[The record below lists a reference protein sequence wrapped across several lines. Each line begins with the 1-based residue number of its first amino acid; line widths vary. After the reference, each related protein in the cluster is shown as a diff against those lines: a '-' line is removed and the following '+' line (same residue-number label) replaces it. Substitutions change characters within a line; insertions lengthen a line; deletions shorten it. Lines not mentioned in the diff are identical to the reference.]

1 MTLSLTTFLS
11 PNALTLADSS
21 DGTSSIIWLF
31 PVLAAL
37 IGWVTNY
44 LAIKMLFHPREEV
57 KVLGISLQGV
67 FPKRQK
73 QLALKL
79 GTLVSEELLSMEQI
93 TEKIKAHATSDETM
107 DAIGKRIEM
116 TIREKL
122 VHAFPMLSM
131 FLSDDMVEKVT
142 NLFRKELKDFLSQ
155 SVDELSTKLENN
167 LDISEVVREKVEGFS
182 SDKVEDLLFNLMKKE
197 FKFIEIAGAVLGFGI
212 GCVQVALTFSL

>member
-1 MTLSLTTFLS
+1 MTVSFADIFSLH
-11 PNALTLADSS
+11 AAIIADSS
-21 DGTSSIIWLF
+21 TNSHSLIWLF
-31 PVLAAL
+31 PILAAL

-44 LAIKMLFHPREEV
+44 FAVKMLFHPREAV
-57 KVLGISLQGV
+57 SILGFKFHGV

-79 GTLVSEELLSMEQI
+79 GTLVSEELLSMDQI
-93 TEKIKAHATSDETM
+93 TQNIRAHATSDETM

-142 NLFRKELKDFLSQ
+142 NLFRYELKDFLSN
-155 SVDELSTKLENN
+155 SVDELSAKLENN
-167 LDISEVVREKVEGFS
+167 LDISEIVREKVEGFS
-182 SDKVEDLLFNLMKKE
+182 SDKVENLLFNLMKKE
-197 FKFIEIAGAVLGFGI
+197 FKFIELVGAVLGFGI
-212 GCVQVALTFSL
+212 GCFQVVLTLSI

>member
-1 MTLSLTTFLS
+1 MIYILPFIS
-11 PNALTLADSS
+11 
-21 DGTSSIIWLF
+21 
-31 PVLAAL
+31 AL
-37 IGWVTNY
+37 IGWFTNY

>member
-197 FKFIEIAGAVLGFGI
+197 FKFIEIAGAVLGFAI

>member
-1 MTLSLTTFLS
+1 MIVSSVDIFSLH
-11 PNALTLADSS
+11 AAILADSS
-21 DGTSSIIWLF
+21 NDSYSLIWLF
-31 PVLAAL
+31 PILAAL

-44 LAIKMLFHPREEV
+44 LAVKMLFHPKEV
-57 KVLGISLQGV
+57 VSILGVKFQGV
-67 FPKRQK
+67 FPKRQN

-79 GTLVSEELLSMEQI
+79 GTLVSEELLSMDQI
-93 TEKIKAHATSDETM
+93 TQNIRAHATSDETM

-142 NLFRKELKDFLSQ
+142 NLFRNELKDFLSN

-167 LDISEVVREKVEGFS
+167 LDISEIVREKVEGFS
-182 SDKVEDLLFNLMKKE
+182 SDKVEDLLFDLMKKE
-197 FKFIEIAGAVLGFGI
+197 FKFIELVGAVLGFGI
-212 GCVQVALTFSL
+212 GCLQVLLSLSI

>member
-1 MTLSLTTFLS
+1 MTISLTTFLS
-11 PNALTLADSS
+11 PNALILADSS

-57 KVLGISLQGV
+57 KFLGICLQGV

-197 FKFIEIAGAVLGFGI
+197 FKFIEIAGAVLGFAI

>member
-1 MTLSLTTFLS
+1 MTISLTTFLS
-11 PNALTLADSS
+11 PNALILANSS

-197 FKFIEIAGAVLGFGI
+197 FKFIEIAGAVLGFAI

>member
-11 PNALTLADSS
+11 PNALILADSS

-197 FKFIEIAGAVLGFGI
+197 FKFIEIAGAVLGFAI

>member
-1 MTLSLTTFLS
+1 MTISLTTFLS
-11 PNALTLADSS
+11 PNALILADSS

-122 VHAFPMLSM
+122 VQAFPMLSM

-197 FKFIEIAGAVLGFGI
+197 FKFIEIAGAVLGFAI

>member
-1 MTLSLTTFLS
+1 MTISLTTFLS
-11 PNALTLADSS
+11 PNFLILADSS

-31 PVLAAL
+31 PILAAL

-93 TEKIKAHATSDETM
+93 TEKIRDHATSNETM

-182 SDKVEDLLFNLMKKE
+182 SDKIEDLLFNLMKKE
-197 FKFIEIAGAVLGFGI
+197 FKFIEVAGAVLGFAI

>member
-1 MTLSLTTFLS
+1 MTISLTTFLS
-11 PNALTLADSS
+11 PNFLILADSS

-31 PVLAAL
+31 PILAAL
-37 IGWVTNY
+37 IGWITNY

-107 DAIGKRIEM
+107 DALGKRIEM

-182 SDKVEDLLFNLMKKE
+182 SDKIEDLLFNLMKKE
-197 FKFIEIAGAVLGFGI
+197 FKFIEVAGAVLGFAI

>member
-1 MTLSLTTFLS
+1 
-11 PNALTLADSS
+11 
-21 DGTSSIIWLF
+21 
-31 PVLAAL
+31 
-37 IGWVTNY
+37 
-44 LAIKMLFHPREEV
+44 MLFHPREEV

-79 GTLVSEELLSMEQI
+79 GTLVSEELLSMQQI
-93 TEKIKAHATSDETM
+93 TEKIRDHATSDETM

-182 SDKVEDLLFNLMKKE
+182 SDKIEDLLFNLMKKE
-197 FKFIEIAGAVLGFGI
+197 FKFIEVAGAVLGFAI

>member
-167 LDISEVVREKVEGFS
+167 LDISEVVREKVEDFS

>member
-93 TEKIKAHATSDETM
+93 TKKIKAHATSDETM

-197 FKFIEIAGAVLGFGI
+197 FKFIEIAGAVLGFAI

>member
-197 FKFIEIAGAVLGFGI
+197 FKFIEIAGAVLGFAI
-212 GCVQVALTFSL
+212 GCVQVALTFPL

>member
-1 MTLSLTTFLS
+1 MTISLTTFLS
-11 PNALTLADSS
+11 PNFLILADSS

-31 PVLAAL
+31 PILAAL
-37 IGWVTNY
+37 IGWITNY

-79 GTLVSEELLSMEQI
+79 GTLVSEELLSMQQI
-93 TEKIKAHATSDETM
+93 TEKIRDHATSDETM

-167 LDISEVVREKVEGFS
+167 LDINEVVREKVEGFS
-182 SDKVEDLLFNLMKKE
+182 SDKIEDLLFNLMKKE
-197 FKFIEIAGAVLGFGI
+197 FKFIEVAGAVLGFAI

>member
-1 MTLSLTTFLS
+1 MTISLTTFLS
-11 PNALTLADSS
+11 PNALILANSS

-44 LAIKMLFHPREEV
+44 LAIKMLFHPREKV
-57 KVLGISLQGV
+57 KFLGICLQGV

>member
-122 VHAFPMLSM
+122 VQAFPMLSM

-197 FKFIEIAGAVLGFGI
+197 FKFIEIAGAVLGFAI

>member
-1 MTLSLTTFLS
+1 MTISLTTFLS
-11 PNALTLADSS
+11 PNALILADSS

-167 LDISEVVREKVEGFS
+167 LDISEVVREKVEDFS